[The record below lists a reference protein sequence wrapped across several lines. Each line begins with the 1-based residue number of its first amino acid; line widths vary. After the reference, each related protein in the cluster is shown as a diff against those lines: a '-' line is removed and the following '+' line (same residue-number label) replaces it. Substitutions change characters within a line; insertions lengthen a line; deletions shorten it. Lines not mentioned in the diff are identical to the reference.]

1 MATTATARSN
11 RKGGQ
16 NTTSKES
23 PSASSQAKGRA
34 GLRSGDN
41 AITIAIAMLG
51 GGSLGIAIGGGWGA
65 VAGVVAG
72 ALSGWFIINNR

>member
-1 MATTATARSN
+1 MATTATARSH

-23 PSASSQAKGRA
+23 PSAPPQAKGRA

-41 AITIAIAMLG
+41 AITMAIAMLG
-51 GGSLGIAIGGGWGA
+51 GGSLGIAVGGGWGA
-65 VAGVVAG
+65 VAGVAAG
-72 ALSGWFIINNR
+72 VISGWFIINNK

>member
-1 MATTATARSN
+1 MATTATARSD
-11 RKGGQ
+11 RKRGQ
-16 NTTSKES
+16 STTSKES
-23 PSASSQAKGRA
+23 PPASSQAKSRA

-65 VAGVVAG
+65 VAGVAAG
-72 ALSGWFIINNR
+72 VISGWFIVKNK